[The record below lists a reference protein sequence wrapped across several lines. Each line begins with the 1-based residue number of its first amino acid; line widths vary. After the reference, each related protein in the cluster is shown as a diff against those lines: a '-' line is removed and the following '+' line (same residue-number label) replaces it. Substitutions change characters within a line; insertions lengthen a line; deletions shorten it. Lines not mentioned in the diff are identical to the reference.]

1 MAYYVNKTDGTAIYV
16 LDGTK
21 DTTSTS
27 LTLIGRLATNYGEI
41 QNENVLHLLEN
52 FALGTSPAHPITGQ
66 LWYDTTTQNLKV
78 YNPNAAWDT
87 VGAVIYGNVD
97 LSGNLFIGPNNFQ
110 IQDIGGNVSLTN
122 FVSNGNIFLYSNVSG
137 TLTKSLVI
145 NGVTGLV
152 EVISNATANMGVTT
166 KSYVDNLVN
175 ISSSGANVAL
185 ATNIAIINANLSAR
199 ISAENSLRANIE
211 AANVDISL
219 RDTITRVN
227 SINSAIG
234 TAITSNV
241 SIIDANL
248 VARISQ
254 IKEVETQMLANIN
267 LVNNSL
273 SLALGINNQGDIAAN
288 IAIIAAQS
296 NIANLQA
303 QVNALDITTNTN
315 LNSGLSSKAPIV
327 SPQFTG
333 IPRSTTPDTSD
344 NSTRI
349 ATTAF
354 VKEREQYW
362 DGRRLFVSTSD
373 PTSSDGNNND
383 IWLKYT

>member
-78 YNPNAAWDT
+78 YNPDAAWDT

-152 EVISNATANMGVTT
+152 EVISNATADMGVTT
-166 KSYVDNLVN
+166 KSYVDHLVD

-185 ATNIAIINANLSAR
+185 AANVAVINANLAAR
-199 ISAENSLRANIE
+199 ISAEDSLRANIE
-211 AANVDISL
+211 AATVDISL

-227 SINSAIG
+227 SINSAID

-241 SIIDANL
+241 SVIDADL
-248 VARISQ
+248 VAKSNQ
-254 IKEVETQMLANIN
+254 IKEVEIQMLANIN

-288 IAIIAAQS
+288 IAIISAQS

-303 QVNALDITTNTN
+303 QVNALTVTTNTN
-315 LNSGLSSKAPIV
+315 LNDGLSNKAPIA
-327 SPQFTG
+327 SPIFTG
-333 IPRSTTPDTSD
+333 TPRSTNPDTTD

-354 VKEREQYW
+354 VKGREQYW
-362 DGRRLFVSTSD
+362 DGRRLYVSTSD
-373 PTSSDGNNND
+373 PTPSDGNDSD